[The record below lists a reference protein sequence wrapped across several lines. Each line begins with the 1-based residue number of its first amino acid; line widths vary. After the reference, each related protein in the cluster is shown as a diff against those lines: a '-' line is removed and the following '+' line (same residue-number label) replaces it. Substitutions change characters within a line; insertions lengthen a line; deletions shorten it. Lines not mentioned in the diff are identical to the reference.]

1 MNRKGGNILQS
12 FNSSWYSLLVISY
25 IFSSSLTLPYFM
37 WIPNI
42 LNTYAFKMLFWFVH
56 ELFLLKG
63 LPGEISNFLCPVL
76 AGRILN
82 RFSKDIGHM
91 DDLLPLTY
99 LDFIQVMFKS
109 PVRVLPGKSRVP
121 FSQGI
126 FSGAEG
132 GYFSLMR
139 CPVILNKC
147 YVCERKV
154 RLWLG
159 D

>member
-1 MNRKGGNILQS
+1 M
-12 FNSSWYSLLVISY
+12 LL
-25 IFSSSLTLPYFM
+25 
-37 WIPNI
+37 
-42 LNTYAFKMLFWFVH
+42 WFVH

-91 DDLLPLTY
+91 DDLLPLTF
-99 LDFIQVMFKS
+99 LDFIQVMFNS
-109 PVRVLPGKSRVP
+109 PVRVVPGKSRVP
-121 FSQGI
+121 FSQGV

-132 GYFSLMR
+132 GYFSLVM

-147 YVCERKV
+147 HVCERKV
-154 RLWLG
+154 WLWLG
-159 D
+159 GWVNMNNTWDRSGYSVMSGLVWSSDMLDKWFSFCLPGVWCGFPLL